1 MTRTAVALMALA
13 LAVQAPAQAQTRIRL
28 GTLAPQGTSYHRTL
42 TEMGERWRAG
52 TSGQVQLT
60 VYAGTMGSEV
70 ELVRRMRLGQLQAAA
85 LTATGIQ
92 AIDPAVAGLQ
102 EMPMVFRSL
111 DEAQYVREK
120 LEPVLAARLADKGFI
135 ALFWADG
142 GWVQFFTRD
151 SVVHPDELKKEKVFV
166 TAGETQQFD
175 IMKSVGY
182 FPVALEWTDVLT
194 ALQTHMID
202 AVPTIP
208 YFALTLQVN
217 TTAKYML
224 RLNWLPVVGA
234 LLINKRTFDALTP
247 EQQGVLR
254 QAALEAGRQFQIHGR
269 VEADQAVDAMRKRGL
284 TVIEMTPAAQAEWRA
299 LSERLY
305 PKVRGGMVPADIFDQ
320 VMRYVAEYRAAHQVK
335 P

>member
-1 MTRTAVALMALA
+1 MTRSAVALLALA
-13 LAVQAPAQAQTRIRL
+13 LSAHAWAQAPTRIRL
-28 GTLAPQGTSYHRTL
+28 GTLAPQGTSYHHTL
-42 TEMGERWRAG
+42 TEMGEHWRTG
-52 TSGQVQLT
+52 TNGQVQLT
-60 VYAGTMGSEV
+60 VYAGTMGSEL

-92 AIDPAVAGLQ
+92 SIDPAVGALQ

-111 DEAQYVREK
+111 EEAQYVREK
-120 LEPVLAARLADKGFI
+120 MEPVLAARLAAKGFV

-142 GWVQFFTRD
+142 GWVQIFARD
-151 SVVHPDELKKEKVFV
+151 SILRPDDLKKEKIFV

-175 IMKSVGY
+175 LMKSVGY

-234 LLINKRTFDALTP
+234 LLINKQTYDALTP
-247 EQQGVLR
+247 EQQATLR
-254 QAALEAGRQFQIHGR
+254 TAALEAGRQFQVHGR
-269 VEADQAVDAMRKRGL
+269 VEADQAIDAMRKRGL
-284 TVIEMTPAAQAEWRA
+284 TVIEMTPQAQTEWRA

-305 PKVRGGMVPADIFDQ
+305 PKVRGGLVPADIFDQ
-320 VMRYVAEYRAAHQVK
+320 VMHYVGEYRAAHPVK